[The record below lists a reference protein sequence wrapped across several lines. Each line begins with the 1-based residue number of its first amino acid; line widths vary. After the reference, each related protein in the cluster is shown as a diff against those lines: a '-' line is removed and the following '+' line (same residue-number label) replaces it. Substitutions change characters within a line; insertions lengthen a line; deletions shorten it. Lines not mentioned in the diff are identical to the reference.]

1 MTRKNQFELVTA
13 SFNNKE
19 EPVHSQ
25 FEPSSL
31 DIPSENQFEPGRTSF
46 NDKERPVWA
55 SHNQFQQPVWAS
67 HSQFQQQGRTSS

>member
-25 FEPSSL
+25 FEPSWHSQLVKTSL
-31 DIPSENQFEPGRTSF
+31 NQEESNNQFES
-46 NDKERPVWA
+46 
-55 SHNQFQQPVWAS
+55 
-67 HSQFQQQGRTSS
+67 